1 MLDKNFNSSIEAK
14 IAATIKP
21 MSELCKDLEV
31 NVEWVMNEL
40 KTEKSGYMALKLNT
54 QSTIKEE
61 LIKLGK
67 Q

>member
-1 MLDKNFNSSIEAK
+1 
-14 IAATIKP
+14 